1 MILSKKWTSIVEALI
16 VMLIVVTW
24 VVWMY
29 NIYNNSMRVSESS
42 SNRVR
47 AIAIAREWIEA
58 MTNIRDTNWLLFS
71 ANNTNCWNTLNY
83 DWSCITADIE
93 ISSWSY
99 MIYKNLNDRWYLS
112 WITLNWN
119 YSTWTY
125 KNDFRIKLDNNWFYT
140 QSGWTNF
147 LPWFTREIKIS
158 YATWETSPYQ
168 KMNVESIVRWTD
180 NARNSWNYEV
190 KLSTLLTNWKK

>member
-29 NIYNNSMRVSESS
+29 NIYANSIKVSDSS
-42 SNRVR
+42 SNRVK
-47 AIAIAREWIEA
+47 AISIAREWIEA
-58 MTNIRDTNWLLFS
+58 MINIRDTNWLLFS

-83 DWSCITADIE
+83 DSSCVTSDID

-99 MIYKNLNDRWYLS
+99 IIYKNSNDRWYLS

-125 KNDFRIKLDNNWFYT
+125 KNDFRVNLWNDWFYT
-140 QSGWTNF
+140 QSGGINF

-158 YATWETSPYQ
+158 YLTWEVSPYQ
-168 KMNVESIVRWTD
+168 KMNIESIVKWSD
-180 NARNSWNYEV
+180 NSTSSWNFEV
-190 KLSTLLTNWKK
+190 KLKTVLTNWKK

>member
-1 MILSKKWTSIVEALI
+1 MISSKKWTSIVEALV

-29 NIYNNSMRVSESS
+29 NIYTNSIKVSESS
-42 SNRVR
+42 SNRVK

-71 ANNTNCWNTLNY
+71 ANTTNCWNTLNY
-83 DWSCITADIE
+83 DSSCVTSDID

-99 MIYKNLNDRWYLS
+99 IIYKNSNDRWYLS

-125 KNDFRIKLDNNWFYT
+125 KNDFRVKIDNNWFYT

-147 LPWFTREIKIS
+147 IPLFTREIKIT
-158 YATWETSPYQ
+158 YPNGTWSISI
-168 KMNVESIVRWTD
+168 ESIVRWTD
-180 NARNSWNYEV
+180 NARNTWNYEV
-190 KLSTLLTNWKK
+190 KLDTILTNWKK